1 MGTLTPPRRQ
11 RIRLFLDT
19 CLHPFIV
26 YTQRP
31 RLSRYRI
38 TKHPPMLLSFL
49 NRVTRPVPS
58 VLLFQRI
65 FGPVSHHSGLAR
77 MALRRPQ
84 FFYSDVFRDRPPTI
98 RALPEW
104 PYAVRSSFIPTHF
117 GTGLPPFGPCPNGPT
132 PSAVLLFRRVS
143 GPVSHHSGL
152 ARMALRRPQFFYSD
166 AFRDRSPTIRTLP
179 EWPCAV
185 RNSFIPPH
193 SGTGLP
199 PFGPCPNGPAPSS
212 VLLFRRVSGPVSH
225 HSGLARMALRRPLFF
240 YSNALGHGVTFYGF
254 KSIEIF
260 CRLPFSQHLYTDRA
274 AVILRDAANSGSN
287 PFPGRIEPS
296 GMVDHEKKH
305 PPAADTAGGAN
316 SEPIAGF
323 SR

>member
-1 MGTLTPPRRQ
+1 
-11 RIRLFLDT
+11 
-19 CLHPFIV
+19 
-26 YTQRP
+26 
-31 RLSRYRI
+31 
-38 TKHPPMLLSFL
+38 
-49 NRVTRPVPS
+49 
-58 VLLFQRI
+58 
-65 FGPVSHHSGLAR
+65 
-77 MALRRPQ
+77 
-84 FFYSDVFRDRPPTI
+84 
-98 RALPEW
+98 
-104 PYAVRSSFIPTHF
+104 
-117 GTGLPPFGPCPNGPT
+117 
-132 PSAVLLFRRVS
+132 
-143 GPVSHHSGL
+143 
-152 ARMALRRPQFFYSD
+152 MALRRPQFFYSD
-166 AFRDRSPTIRTLP
+166 AFRDRSPTIRALP
-179 EWPCAV
+179 EWPYAV
-185 RNSFIPPH
+185 RSSFIPTCF
-193 SGTGLP
+193 GTGLP